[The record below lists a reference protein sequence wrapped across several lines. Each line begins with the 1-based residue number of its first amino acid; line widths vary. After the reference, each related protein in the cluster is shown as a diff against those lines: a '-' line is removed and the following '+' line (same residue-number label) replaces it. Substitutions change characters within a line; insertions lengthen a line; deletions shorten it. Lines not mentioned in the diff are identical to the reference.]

1 MQSLGS
7 PVHSEIDS
15 IRSYSKYY
23 LIVIGVL
30 VIILMVTSGYFRIKD
45 FHDYQTV
52 IAERAVKVTSN
63 GIAELLKE
71 RIRQVKLLITD
82 QVDYIRLYSENSTSL
97 FIKEKL
103 TDQIENY
110 FPNYVGFVVI
120 TKNKT
125 VLTEGLTHAVGQE
138 CYKITTEIADNE
150 NLEVAMHSD
159 KTDFHFDIVSKWGD
173 KKSGGLFIM
182 SFKVD
187 DIVDLLKFAQ
197 PHLHELIIS
206 NENSDEIYMTAVG
219 SQEKLNRSF
228 NRLFPEEKQRILLSQ
243 TIKNSQWQLVDIRA
257 TGLFSD
263 YNKKVYMQIIFVLV
277 LFGILLFVALR
288 IIFSEEK
295 KRRVIEKKLRDS
307 KDNLLTANI
316 ELKKVAVT
324 DVVTGI
330 SSRRSFDERI
340 KQEISRGRRNEEPLA
355 VIMADIDHFKL
366 YNDTFGHTKG
376 DESLYLVAQAIK
388 SVLKRP
394 TDFVARYGG
403 EEFVI
408 LLVNTQLG
416 GAKLIADD
424 ILKAVIDLKIPHSGG
439 DEEFVTLSLGISVAE
454 NPYSEITTKLLVEQ
468 ADKALYQAKD
478 KGRNQV
484 CLYQG
489 SSDSN
494 IQSIM

>member
-1 MQSLGS
+1 M
-7 PVHSEIDS
+7 
-15 IRSYSKYY
+15 
-23 LIVIGVL
+23 
-30 VIILMVTSGYFRIKD
+30 IILMVSSGYFRIKD
-45 FHDYQTV
+45 FRDYQTA

-63 GIAELLKE
+63 GISELLKE
-71 RIRQVKLLITD
+71 RIRQVKLLISD

-103 TDQIENY
+103 TEQIENY

-120 TKNKT
+120 TKNNT
-125 VLTEGLTHAVGQE
+125 VITEGLADGVGQE
-138 CYKITTEIADNE
+138 CYKIITDILENE
-150 NLEVAMHSD
+150 GLEVAMHSN
-159 KTDFHFDIVSKWGD
+159 TNDFHYDIVSKWGD

-187 DIVDLLKFAQ
+187 DIVTLLKFAQ

-206 NENSDEIYMTAVG
+206 NENTDEIYMTAVG
-219 SQEKLNRSF
+219 SQDKLNRVF
-228 NRLFPEEKQRILLSQ
+228 NKFFPEEKQRILLSQ
-243 TIKNSQWQLVDIRA
+243 VINNTKWQLIDIRKQS
-257 TGLFSD
+257 LFMD
-263 YNKKVYMQIIFVLV
+263 YNQKVYGQIAFVLV
-277 LFGILLFVALR
+277 LFCILLFVALR

-324 DVVTGI
+324 DAVTGI

-376 DESLYLVAQAIK
+376 DESLYQVAQAIK

-408 LLVNTQLG
+408 LLVNTQLT
-416 GAKLIADD
+416 GAKLIAED
-424 ILKAVIDLKIPHSGG
+424 ILKAVLDLKIAHSGAE
-439 DEEFVTLSLGISVAE
+439 EEFVTLSLGISVAE
-454 NPYSEITTKLLVEQ
+454 NPYSEVTTKLLVEQ

-484 CLYQG
+484 CIFQG
-489 SSDSN
+489 LSDLN
-494 IQSIM
+494 VESIM